1 MSVIDNAKT
10 HFDSLGIKKIKVP
23 EWGEKD
29 KPLIIHA
36 RPMTLAE
43 MNKLQKL
50 AKDDDLSLLAYTLI
64 EKALD
69 SEGDKI
75 FSIGDKHDLMT
86 KVDRN
91 VLQRVVEAKM
101 DSPSVEEQQKK

>member
-10 HFDSLGIKKIKVP
+10 HFDSLGIKKIEVP

-29 KPLIIHA
+29 KALIIHA

-50 AKDDDLSLLAYTLI
+50 AKNDDLSLLAYTLI

-69 SEGDKI
+69 SEGEKI

-91 VLQRVVEAKM
+91 VLQRVVEAMM
-101 DSPSVEEQQKK
+101 DAPSVEDQQKK

>member
-1 MSVIDNAKT
+1 
-10 HFDSLGIKKIKVP
+10 
-23 EWGEKD
+23 
-29 KPLIIHA
+29 
-36 RPMTLAE
+36 MTLAE

-91 VLQRVVEAKM
+91 VLQRVVEAMM